1 MGKENVMYVPHT
13 PATMKEILPL
23 VIIWVNLDNMNDEKI
38 RISTDKW
45 IPRDLIYE
53 ICKSR
58 FYRNR
63 ELNGS
68 YQRQK

>member
-1 MGKENVMYVPHT
+1 MGKENVMYVFYILVI
-13 PATMKEILPL
+13 MKEILLL

-38 RISTDKW
+38 RISIDKW
-45 IPRDLIYE
+45 IFRDFIYE

-68 YQRQK
+68 Y